1 MSVFIDT
8 NVLLRTIEVSNPAHE
23 AAVRAIAALL
33 RAGETLVVTPQIV
46 AEFWNVATR
55 PRERNGIGLTPDL
68 ASDELAQIEGFF
80 TVVGE
85 STDVYS
91 TWKHLITRHP
101 VSGVEA
107 HDARLV
113 AAMKVYGI
121 ARILTFNARDFARYL
136 DVQVLDPTTVAA
148 L

>member
-8 NVLLRTIEVSNPAHE
+8 NVLLRTIEVSDPSHP
-23 AAVRAIAALL
+23 AAVRAIAALIK
-33 RAGETLVVTPQIV
+33 AGETLIVTPQIV

-55 PRERNGIGLTPDL
+55 PRERNGIGLTPDT
-68 ASDELAQIEGFF
+68 ADAELAQIEGFF

-85 STDVYS
+85 STNVYS
-91 TWKHLITRHP
+91 TWKHLVTRYR
-101 VSGVEA
+101 VSGVET
-107 HDARLV
+107 HDTRLV

-121 ARILTFNARDFARYL
+121 SRILTFNARDFARYS
-136 DVQVLDPTTVAA
+136 DVQIVDPATVAP